1 LQFNSLFRDISF
13 GSGRKVPFPV
23 VIWFALALVAVLSE
37 LLHYKINNYLIF
49 RNVFWHVIDQKNLYL
64 SYPEEYFDHN
74 FYGPI
79 FSFIIAPFA
88 VLPIWLGVIFW
99 VLFNGFL
106 LFYAV
111 KQLPL
116 AEKAKHAIFL
126 IAAVEFMT
134 SCHNVQFNPLV
145 AAFIILSY
153 TSVQKEKDIW
163 ATFFIALGFL
173 AKLYGIVGI
182 LFFVFSKHKIKFVG
196 SFLFWLLVL
205 FILPMLI
212 SSPTY
217 IIQTYKDWMH
227 TLPAKNLN
235 NININYVNMQDLSV
249 MGIIRRTFRYG
260 NLSNLV
266 VVAPAAMLLA
276 LPLLRFKLHNNLVYQ
291 LYYLCIAL
299 ISVVIFSSG
308 AESATYIIAMV
319 GVAIWYVINMHKK
332 STSTIAVLVFVLFIT
347 SLSSTDLVPQFI
359 KHDIVRT
366 YALKALPCF
375 IVWLI
380 LIYNVAFQKDEAL
393 ESPVLQPNNKEPI

>member
-1 LQFNSLFRDISF
+1 
-13 GSGRKVPFPV
+13 
-23 VIWFALALVAVLSE
+23 
-37 LLHYKINNYLIF
+37 
-49 RNVFWHVIDQKNLYL
+49 
-64 SYPEEYFDHN
+64 
-74 FYGPI
+74 
-79 FSFIIAPFA
+79 
-88 VLPIWLGVIFW
+88 
-99 VLFNGFL
+99 
-106 LFYAV
+106 
-111 KQLPL
+111 
-116 AEKAKHAIFL
+116 
-126 IAAVEFMT
+126 
-134 SCHNVQFNPLV
+134 
-145 AAFIILSY
+145 
-153 TSVQKEKDIW
+153 
-163 ATFFIALGFL
+163 
-173 AKLYGIVGI
+173 
-182 LFFVFSKHKIKFVG
+182 
-196 SFLFWLLVL
+196 
-205 FILPMLI
+205 
-212 SSPTY
+212 
-217 IIQTYKDWMH
+217 
-227 TLPAKNLN
+227 
-235 NININYVNMQDLSV
+235 